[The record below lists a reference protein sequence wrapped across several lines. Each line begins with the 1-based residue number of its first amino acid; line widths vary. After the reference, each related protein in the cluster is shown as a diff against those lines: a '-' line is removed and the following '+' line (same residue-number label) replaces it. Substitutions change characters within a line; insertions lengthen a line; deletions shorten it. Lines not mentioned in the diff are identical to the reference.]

1 MIKQIK
7 KENKSIRKN
16 YGIFFISK
24 STIIIEIRTNSTQQR
39 FSKFLQTL
47 SF

>member
-24 STIIIEIRTNSTQQR
+24 STIIIENRINSPQKR